1 MKKNTIPEIIRLLR
15 REYGNNIRHVS
26 GDPVSVLVQTILS
39 QNTSDLNSGR
49 AFDSLMDS
57 FGTWDAIATAPAARI
72 AESIKS
78 GGLSD
83 VKARYI
89 KQTLLKIK
97 EKHRNINLDF
107 LIKLPII
114 EAREWLLQ
122 LPGVGVKTANCVLLF
137 SLGMPALPID
147 THVFRVA
154 KRMGLI
160 PSKSNIEQAQI
171 QLEKQVADDDVF
183 NFHVL
188 LIEHGRKTCKAQ
200 RPLCGSCVLNELCP
214 GRML

>member
-1 MKKNTIPEIIRLLR
+1 MKKNTIPGIIRLLHQK
-15 REYGNNIRHVS
+15 YGTDIRHVS
-26 GDPVSVLVQTILS
+26 GDPVSVLIQTILS

-49 AFDSLMDS
+49 AFDSLIVS
-57 FGTWDAIATAPAARI
+57 FGTWDAIAAAPAARI
-72 AESIKS
+72 AETIKS

-89 KQTLLKIK
+89 KQTLSKIK
-97 EKHRNINLDF
+97 EKRRNINLDF
-107 LIKLPII
+107 LKKLTLIQ
-114 EAREWLLQ
+114 AREWLLQ
-122 LPGVGVKTANCVLLF
+122 LPGVGIKTANCVLLF

-154 KRMGLI
+154 KKLGLI
-160 PSKSNIEQAQI
+160 PSKSNFEQAQV
-171 QLEKQVADDDVF
+171 QLEKQVADNDVF
-183 NFHVL
+183 SFHVL

-214 GRML
+214 GRTI